1 MLILASESPR
11 RRELI
16 KKITSNFTVIPSNI
30 DESLL
35 HIAPHDLPAELSKMK
50 AYSVYSKYPNDE
62 VLACDT
68 VVIIDNELLGKPK
81 SKKEAHDMLS
91 KLSNRK
97 HVVISG
103 YTYISKDK
111 EMTRTVRTQVYF
123 NKLSEETINKYI
135 ESGSPMD
142 KAGAYGIQ
150 DEEFNLVNHIEGDFD
165 NVIGLPVNDIKAHVF
180 NQLNIS

>member
-1 MLILASESPR
+1 MKTMLILASESPR

-111 EMTRTVRTQVYF
+111 EITRTVRTYVYF

-165 NVIGLPVNDIKAHVF
+165 NVIGLPVNDIKAHVY
-180 NQLNIS
+180 N

>member
-16 KKITSNFTVIPSNI
+16 KRITNNFTVIPSNV

-35 HIAPHDLPAELSKMK
+35 HITPHDLPAELSKLK
-50 AYSVYSKYPNDE
+50 AYSVFSKYPNDE

-68 VVIIDNELLGKPK
+68 VVILNGELMGKPRN
-81 SKKEAHDMLS
+81 KKEAFDMLS
-91 KLSNRK
+91 KLSNKK

-111 EMTRTVRTQVYF
+111 EITRTVRTYVYF
-123 NKLSEETINKYI
+123 NKLSDELINKYI

-150 DEEFNLVNHIEGDFD
+150 DQEFNLVNHIEGDFD
-165 NVIGLPVNDIKAHVF
+165 NVIGLPVEDIKKHVF
-180 NQLNIS
+180 DN

>member
-16 KKITSNFTVIPSNI
+16 KKITTEFKVVPSDV
-30 DESLL
+30 DESVL
-35 HIAPHDLPAELSKMK
+35 HITPHDLPAELSKLK

-62 VLACDT
+62 ILACDT
-68 VVIIDNELLGKPK
+68 VVILNGELMGKPK
-81 SKKEAHDMLS
+81 DKKEAFEMLS
-91 KLSNRK
+91 KLSGKK

-111 EMTRTVRTQVYF
+111 EITRTVRTYVYF
-123 NKLSEETINKYI
+123 NKLSDELINRYI

-150 DEEFNLVNHIEGDFD
+150 DEEFGLVNHIDGDLD
-165 NVIGLPVNDIKAHVF
+165 NVIGFPVEDIKKHVF
-180 NQLNIS
+180 NF

>member
-16 KKITSNFTVIPSNI
+16 KKITNDFVVIPSNV
-30 DESLL
+30 DESVL
-35 HIAPHDLPAELSKMK
+35 HIAPHDLPGELSKLK
-50 AYSVYSKYPNDE
+50 AYSVFSEHPNDE

-68 VVIIDNELLGKPK
+68 VVILHGELMGKPHN
-81 SKKEAHDMLS
+81 KKEAFEMLS
-91 KLSNRK
+91 KLSNQK

-111 EMTRTVRTQVYF
+111 EITRTVRTYVYF
-123 NKLSEETINKYI
+123 NKLSDELINKYI

-165 NVIGLPVNDIKAHVF
+165 NVIGLPVNDIKTHVF
-180 NQLNIS
+180 ND

>member
-111 EMTRTVRTQVYF
+111 EITRTVRTYVYF

-180 NQLNIS
+180 N